1 MAKRLVDQ
9 IRFLG
14 FLKRL
19 QEYQLKMAGKL
30 SVSIETDYDYKD
42 KSLDKISVEIEY
54 LSFTFYSTDRA
65 GELRSKW
72 DIMEREVKAL
82 LL

>member
-1 MAKRLVDQ
+1 MAKRLEDQ

-42 KSLDKISVEIEY
+42 KSLDKISVEI
-54 LSFTFYSTDRA
+54 
-65 GELRSKW
+65 
-72 DIMEREVKAL
+72 
-82 LL
+82 

>member
-1 MAKRLVDQ
+1 MAKRLEDQ

-65 GELRSKW
+65 GVLRSKW